1 MMLIVSVLALIGAL
15 RFRKRAR
22 ATGAGPATKNG
33 TAT

>member
-1 MMLIVSVLALIGAL
+1 MMLIASVLALIGAL
-15 RFRKRAR
+15 RFRKRVR